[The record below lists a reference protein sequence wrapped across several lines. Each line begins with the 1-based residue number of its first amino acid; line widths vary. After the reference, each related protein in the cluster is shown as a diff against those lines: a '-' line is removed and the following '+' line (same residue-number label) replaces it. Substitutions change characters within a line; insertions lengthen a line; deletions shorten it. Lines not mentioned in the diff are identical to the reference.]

1 MDALLGF
8 GIASHVRGDNFP
20 FSLGLSYWR
29 LRETYSLL
37 HQLQDTWQ
45 NGQWDWPILAKKKK
59 NLYTSVSDKNW
70 NLKSQFFMFSCVF
83 TFIRGAIFHSLHLQK
98 SHSFFWSQFSTLSL
112 HGSKTL
118 KPQHITH
125 TSLVANNLNIVP
137 GTHAIWSEMAT

>member
-1 MDALLGF
+1 MPYWALELRHMSEVTTSPFLLAYPTGGWERPIPYSISYRTLGKMDNET
-8 GIASHVRGDNFP
+8 DP
-20 FSLGLSYWR
+20 F
-29 LRETYSLL
+29 
-37 HQLQDTWQ
+37 WQ
-45 NGQWDWPILAKKKK
+45 KK
-59 NLYTSVSDKNW
+59 NLYIPVSDKNW
-70 NLKSQFFMFSCVF
+70 NLKSQFFIFSCVF